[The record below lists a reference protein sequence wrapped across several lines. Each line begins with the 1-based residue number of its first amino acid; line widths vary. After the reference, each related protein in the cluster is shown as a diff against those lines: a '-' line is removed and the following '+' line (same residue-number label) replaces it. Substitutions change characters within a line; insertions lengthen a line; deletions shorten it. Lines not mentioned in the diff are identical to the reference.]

1 MTETI
6 PNFAPAYGW
15 DHGSGAE
22 VLTLDSGDVVSFI
35 RHALEHNP
43 DGAPTLRRLFA
54 DGIGAA
60 ALERV
65 AGPHYAVRV
74 EARHDHDAENPYR
87 AWDQVSSFASLSDYW
102 RREYIDLREDGNG
115 TETEGPVWSLGEGR
129 DFTAAEV
136 AAKVTYGG
144 NSPETDGGRLAYRAL
159 HLDGARGICNVGI
172 DGYSGGT
179 RTYPATLTGAGM
191 YHDAVAWVSRG
202 SILANAPCPEGWEL
216 AYSAAGGWEYVS
228 DAEGLHQSAES
239 AVEGW
244 AVEVVDAEVGAL
256 GDYLSGSVYGISV
269 SASTFDPDLSN
280 DPDDFDARDWEDC
293 PDGDLWGIYGDD
305 EVRVD
310 NPCSSAYHLVV
321 DAIDSDLAAAER
333 FREAEARRREGHA
346 RLLETLTTD
355 EADLLRL
362 HWGARFH
369 HLTSARQVSD
379 ALEREGLELIYLPSG
394 RVGLGLAKSDEDSE
408 VEA

>member
-1 MTETI
+1 MTKTI
-6 PNFAPAYGW
+6 PNFTPAYGW

-22 VLTLDSGDVVSFI
+22 VLTLDSGDVVSLI

-54 DGIGAA
+54 DGIDAA

-87 AWDQVSSFASLSDYW
+87 SWDQASSFASLSDQW

-115 TETEGPVWSLGEGR
+115 TETEGPVRSLGEGR
-129 DFTAAEV
+129 DFTADDIASW
-136 AAKVTYGG
+136 AIDGG
-144 NSPETDGGRLAYRAL
+144 NSYETDSQRLTYRLL
-159 HLDGARGICNVGI
+159 HLDGARGIRNVGI
-172 DGYSGGT
+172 NGYSG
-179 RTYPATLTGAGM
+179 RTHIYAATETGRLD
-191 YHDAVAWVSRG
+191 HDAVAWVSRG
-202 SILANAPCPEGWEL
+202 SILANAPRPEGWDL
-216 AYSAAGGWEYVS
+216 AYSAAEGWEYVS
-228 DAEGLHQSAES
+228 DAEGLHQSAEG
-239 AVEGW
+239 AVEAW
-244 AVEVVDAEVGAL
+244 AAEVVDAEVATL

-269 SASTFDPDLSN
+269 RASTFDPDLSN
-280 DPDDFDARDWEDC
+280 DPEDFDARDWEDC

-305 EVRVD
+305 EIRVD

-321 DAIDSDLAAAER
+321 DAIDSDLAAVER
-333 FREAEARRREGHA
+333 FREAEARTREGHA
-346 RLLETLTTD
+346 RLLETLTTA

-379 ALEREGLELIYLPSG
+379 ALKREGLDLYYTGDDRWPS
-394 RVGLGLAKSDEDSE
+394 LGLRKDDDEE
-408 VEA
+408 GRP